1 MNFDELSN
9 PWSEYLLSDGRKM
22 RIRHV
27 LVDVVQ
33 SGIDPNGLPI
43 YNVNI
48 APPIV
53 WIEPAP
59 QDNPLLGL
67 NEQKGSLQ

>member
-9 PWSEYLLSDGRKM
+9 PWSEYLLPDGRKM
-22 RIRHV
+22 RIRLV
-27 LVDVVQ
+27 LVDLIQ
-33 SGIDPNGLPI
+33 SGTDPAGLPI
-43 YNVNI
+43 YGVNI

-53 WIEPAP
+53 WVEPVP
-59 QDNPLLGL
+59 QDNPLIGL